1 MQTPGEADKIGP
13 LRWEVTATQSS
24 THNLGRFE
32 GHSGEEEEEEDG
44 SSNEDIS
51 QSSDGAGDNGGEML

>member
-32 GHSGEEEEEEDG
+32 GHSGEEEEEDG